1 MAPLV
6 LKLIRNVSLV
16 AAVLLTVYVVY
27 IPREEI
33 PESQNDDTLPIFSQD
48 AMHLVVV
55 ACKGSK
61 QIVQETLTMLKS
73 AVVFAQN
80 QVEVHLFTDELKQN
94 IDNELSKWPRKT
106 KNKINI
112 HFFPVKYPLNPDEV
126 SLLKNWWGPCA
137 SFRLFLPEILYNID
151 SVIYVDTDVI
161 FLSAIDDLWNQMK
174 FFKDEQVGALAP
186 RVGWDFMVPSSNP
199 NFILTP
205 EGKLTQVN
213 SGVFLM
219 NLTRMRERRF
229 NTDPSISG
237 DTFSWNQDLLLPLYH
252 KYKAEM
258 NGDQNLINILFHY
271 NPDLLHY
278 LPCKFNYHHKFCFKN
293 DRPGRSCLSA
303 ETEGAFV
310 IHGSANTYYNN
321 YSPAFGAINN
331 AFRQYNFENDLTS
344 SLLQPMIN
352 NLQQP
357 EVENHEHCGGKTE
370 LFTKHIRN
378 IIERTKLS

>member
-271 NPDLLHY
+271 NP
-278 LPCKFNYHHKFCFKN
+278 
-293 DRPGRSCLSA
+293 
-303 ETEGAFV
+303 V
-310 IHGSANTYYNN
+310 
-321 YSPAFGAINN
+321 
-331 AFRQYNFENDLTS
+331 
-344 SLLQPMIN
+344 
-352 NLQQP
+352 
-357 EVENHEHCGGKTE
+357 
-370 LFTKHIRN
+370 
-378 IIERTKLS
+378 